1 MCATRLHPPS
11 VITYASRL
19 HTKPAAWI
27 KQKRRTVVVWGVVR
41 EFRLWRIFARS
52 TPDKRACRSPSGECE
67 PYASLCSTQSF
78 VRRLKPS
85 FCRKP
90 CLLQNHK
97 TSVRLLCK
105 CCDRLTSGA
114 RQKQKTTPIGVEGE
128 CVREFRLWRIFLLA
142 AHVSKLTSRPNHAQ
156 RGCNPTKSSM

>member
-1 MCATRLHPPS
+1 MPLANLPSSLCGRCRQVQMGTRVLAF
-11 VITYASRL
+11 AS
-19 HTKPAAWI
+19 
-27 KQKRRTVVVWGVVR
+27 QKR
-41 EFRLWRIFARS
+41 EFARS

-67 PYASLCSTQSF
+67 PYVSLRSTQSF

-97 TSVRLLCK
+97 TSVRLLTQTPC
-105 CCDRLTSGA
+105 RLTSGA
-114 RQKQKTTPIGVEGE
+114 RQKQKTTPIGVERE

-142 AHVSKLTSRPNHAQ
+142 AHVSELPSPCSQNA
-156 RGCNPTKSSM
+156 NPCICFANAVID